1 MRVLL
6 SGFQPFGGR
15 KTNAS
20 WELARAAGLLAVR
33 LPVEYGRAW
42 PVLESL
48 IGDFKP
54 DAVVALGECPG
65 KDFRLERTAVNLR
78 GSPAPDNLGK
88 KTAGEPLCAKGPA
101 AYLSALPLERIGRAL
116 ARRRIPSRVSLCA
129 GTYLCNEV
137 FYYLMR
143 AHARRPFPGGAGF
156 IHVPRNA
163 PRAWPGA
170 LTAVLSALKSGRPR
184 RS

>member
-1 MRVLL
+1 MRVLV
-6 SGFQPFGGR
+6 SGFQPFAGR
-15 KTNAS
+15 KVNAS
-20 WELARAAGLLAVR
+20 WELARSAGVLAVR

-48 IGDFKP
+48 IGDLKP

-65 KDFRLERTAVNLR
+65 RHFRLERTAVNLR
-78 GSPAPDNLGK
+78 GSDAADNRGK
-88 KTAGEPLCAKGPA
+88 KITGEPLSRDGPA
-101 AYLSALPLERIGRAL
+101 AYLSSLPLERLDKAL
-116 ARRRIPSRVSLCA
+116 GQRRIPGRISLCA

-143 AHARRPFPGGAGF
+143 EHARRPFPGGAGF
-156 IHVPRNA
+156 IHVPRDA
-163 PRAWPGA
+163 HRAWPGA
-170 LTAVLSALKSGRPR
+170 LAAILAALKTGGPR

>member
-1 MRVLL
+1 MRILL

-15 KTNAS
+15 RVNAS
-20 WELARAAGLLAVR
+20 WELARSAGVLSVR

-54 DAVVALGECPG
+54 DAVIALGECPG
-65 KDFRLERTAVNLR
+65 KIFRLERTAVNLR
-78 GSPAPDNLGK
+78 GSEAADNRGK
-88 KTAGEPLCAKGPA
+88 KKAGEPLCADGPA
-101 AYLSALPLERIGRAL
+101 AYLSALPLERLGKAFGRHGIPN
-116 ARRRIPSRVSLCA
+116 RISLCA

-137 FYYLMR
+137 FYFLMR
-143 AHARRPFPGGAGF
+143 AHAQHPFPGGAGF

-163 PRAWPGA
+163 PRDWPGA
-170 LTAVLSALKSGRPR
+170 LKAVLDSLKTGRPR
-184 RS
+184 RP